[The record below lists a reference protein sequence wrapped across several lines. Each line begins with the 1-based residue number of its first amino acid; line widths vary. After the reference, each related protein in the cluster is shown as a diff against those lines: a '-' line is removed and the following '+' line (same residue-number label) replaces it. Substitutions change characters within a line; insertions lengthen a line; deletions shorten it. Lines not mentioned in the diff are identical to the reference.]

1 MNQDRL
7 TETNHVIPYISTDSA
22 SINTNKAVYSP
33 QVNLLSIGQQKES
46 SSPTMQLNSK
56 SNGGEENTA
65 LPLIKYKRDYTQNNT
80 IKQGLVLCTRTA
92 EWYTKK
98 KSTMREVQLR
108 KTRLRWRQ
116 FKAVLKPNKIEL
128 YHVTVSIQLTFCEYH
143 DPYIKLI

>member
-7 TETNHVIPYISTDSA
+7 AETNHVIPYISTDSA

-56 SNGGEENTA
+56 SNGEENTA

-108 KTRLRWRQ
+108 KMRLRWRQ